1 MKNRNEK
8 QRQTETHGAV
18 CICLFIRLVVRSFDK
33 YYFLCATR
41 SQLHQLNESVSQH
54 FVGHW
59 NNLLLK
65 CRFRC
70 GCCYSCFVSYFP
82 PILSSWLSSTD
93 YYCYRMSSSSDSN
106 PKSIRNKLKLKSFNN
121 NRRTTNIHFVFP
133 FCSYQFMIALVHQPH
148 LCFAK
153 SIWNIRVLRL
163 TSQKYI
169 CCSPSLSFSLVRSQS
184 KKWRELVSRLL
195 RFPICVTIIVIII
208 VVILVCLVRILWCQL
223 ACLLAQS
230 NVV

>member
-1 MKNRNEK
+1 MELCVF
-8 QRQTETHGAV
+8 V
-18 CICLFIRLVVRSFDK
+18 CSFVWSFVRSTSTISCVQRAHNCINWMRAYHNISLGIEIICCLSAVFGVAVVTVAS
-33 YYFLCATR
+33 FLI
-41 SQLHQLNESVSQH
+41 
-54 FVGHW
+54 F
-59 NNLLLK
+59 
-65 CRFRC
+65 
-70 GCCYSCFVSYFP
+70 

-163 TSQKYI
+163 TSQKSI

-184 KKWRELVSRLL
+184 KKMRELVSRLL
-195 RFPICVTIIVIII
+195 RFPICVTIIVIVI
-208 VVILVCLVRILWCQL
+208 VVILFCLVWILWCQL

-230 NVV
+230 NV

>member
-1 MKNRNEK
+1 MELCVF
-8 QRQTETHGAV
+8 V
-18 CICLFIRLVVRSFDK
+18 CSFVRSTSTISCVQRAHNCINWMRAYHNISLGIEIICCLSAVFGVAVVTVAS
-33 YYFLCATR
+33 FLI
-41 SQLHQLNESVSQH
+41 
-54 FVGHW
+54 F
-59 NNLLLK
+59 
-65 CRFRC
+65 
-70 GCCYSCFVSYFP
+70 

-163 TSQKYI
+163 TSQKSI
-169 CCSPSLSFSLVRSQS
+169 FCSPSLSFSLVRSQS
-184 KKWRELVSRLL
+184 KKMRELVSRLL
-195 RFPICVTIIVIII
+195 RFPICVTII